1 MGIPVVDKQKQNRE
15 NYHVKCSTDYKEP
28 TEDATEGVEMVLTYN
43 KAVAWLKQWVVPVP
57 QLLRVI

>member
-28 TEDATEGVEMVLTYN
+28 TEDATEGRDGTDLQQGN
-43 KAVAWLKQWVVPVP
+43 GWC
-57 QLLRVI
+57 LLSNCSV